1 MSEAFPALV
10 ATWPASRPGIAQAVA
25 ALLVALWAASAA
37 PLATADGAVALGKG
51 TYHTQ
56 PKGGPFGSGDKL
68 PVASYRSGEAAARA
82 APTNQ
87 WYSSVMFQR

>member
-10 ATWPASRPGIAQAVA
+10 ATRPVSRPGIAQAVA

-51 TYHTQ
+51 IYYSQ
-56 PKGGPFGSGDKL
+56 P
-68 PVASYRSGEAAARA
+68 
-82 APTNQ
+82 
-87 WYSSVMFQR
+87 